1 MKTAAIN
8 IKNSKF
14 IENTVG
20 NDGSAIHIL
29 DTLNA
34 KLQDTESYIEN
45 TLLVVIFD
53 YQ

>member
-14 IENTVG
+14 IANTVG

-45 TLLVVIFD
+45 TLFSGNI
-53 YQ
+53 